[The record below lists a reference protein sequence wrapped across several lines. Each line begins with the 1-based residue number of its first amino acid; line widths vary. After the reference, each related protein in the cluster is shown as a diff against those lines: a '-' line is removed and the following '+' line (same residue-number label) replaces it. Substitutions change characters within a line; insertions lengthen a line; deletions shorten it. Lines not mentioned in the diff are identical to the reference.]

1 MLRGCVGALCFLTLA
16 ASAATAR
23 LRIGNAANGAPLE
36 TLQQQAFRFAVSG
49 RGEISMRRV
58 RPSEAVA
65 ALKKGEFDL
74 LVLDARFRPPADAGV
89 TVRPYAAEAL
99 CVYIHPGNATGSLT
113 RAEVLEILTEP
124 RPGWSKYSPM
134 AADIQRVGLKSDRP
148 EGMLVYR
155 VFGERAFAPEVL
167 RVGSLDQL
175 FAFLNAAS
183 AGFGPFAAERP
194 AEAIALPVEN
204 VTPTTATVRSGRYPL
219 SLHYLIVTGPTG
231 SPLLREF
238 VSELFSPESRR
249 KLAAD
254 GLIPIWEDV
263 R

>member
-1 MLRGCVGALCFLTLA
+1 MLKSLFGALCLLTA
-16 ASAATAR
+16 TASAAGQ

-36 TLQQQAFRFAVSG
+36 QLQKLSFAMAVAG

-58 RPSEAVA
+58 LPSTAVA

-74 LVLDARFRPPADAGV
+74 LVLDSRFRPKEDPEL

-99 CVYIHPGNATGSLT
+99 CVYVHPGNATGSLR

-124 RPGWSKYSPM
+124 HPRWSKYSPM
-134 AADIQRVGLKSDRP
+134 AADVQRVGLKSDRP

-155 VFGERAFAPEVL
+155 VFGERDFAPEVF
-167 RVGSLDQL
+167 RVGSLSQL
-175 FAFLNAAS
+175 FTFLNPAS
-183 AGFGPFAAERP
+183 AGFGQFRAERP
-194 AEAIALPVEN
+194 AEAIALPVDD
-204 VTPTTATVRSGRYPL
+204 VTPTTATVRDGSYPL
-219 SLHYLIVTGPTG
+219 SLHYLIVTGKKD

-238 VSELFSPESRR
+238 LAELFSRESRR
-249 KLAAD
+249 KLAD
-254 GLIPIWEDV
+254 EGLIPIWEDA